1 MTFFNKE
8 DFANFNLDEFLSFR
22 KFISPIV
29 IKILYLI
36 GVVAIVLFGLYM
48 FFMSFNLLRLSFGA
62 FLLQFFG
69 SILLIVF
76 GNLSWRV
83 GCEMMLL
90 MFSMNDELKKLNN
103 K

>member
-1 MTFFNKE
+1 MTFFSKE

-29 IKILYLI
+29 VKILYLI
-36 GVVAIVLFGLYM
+36 GVIAIVLFGLYL
-48 FFMSFNLLRLSFGA
+48 FFMSFNYLGHNFGI
-62 FLLQFFG
+62 FLMNFFG
-69 SILLIVF
+69 SILLIIF

>member
-22 KFISPIV
+22 KFISPVV

-36 GVVAIVLFGLYM
+36 GVVAIVLFGLYL

-62 FLLQFFG
+62 FLLRFFG
-69 SILLIVF
+69 SILLIIF

-90 MFSMNDELKKLNN
+90 IFSMNDELKKLNN

>member
-36 GVVAIVLFGLYM
+36 GVVAIVLFGLYL

-62 FLLQFFG
+62 FLIQFFG
-69 SILLIVF
+69 SILLIIF

-90 MFSMNDELKKLNN
+90 MFSMNDELKKLNH